1 MTVSMRGPAGCSG
14 ISVGGVNYEADADG
28 FVDVPFDAVEAA
40 KHHRFVVEARPDSD
54 IEDIFS
60 INTNKAKKEKTRG

>member
-1 MTVSMRGPAGCSG
+1 
-14 ISVGGVNYEADADG
+14 VNYEADADG

-40 KHHRFVVEARPDSD
+40 KNHRFVVEARPDPG

-60 INTNKAKKEKTRG
+60 PNANKAKKEKTRG